1 METPLGQI
9 LQNKGA
15 HIHRVSS
22 SATVREAV
30 REMNQHGIGSLMVV
44 DNGQTV
50 GIFTERDVLTRVI
63 DAGRDP
69 EQTQVAAVMTGNPV
83 CVHESTTI
91 SEAMSVMK
99 ARRFRHLPI
108 TSESGQLI
116 GILSIGDLIAWLVE
130 DREAEI
136 EQLTSYIAGSY

>member
-83 CVHESTTI
+83 
-91 SEAMSVMK
+91 
-99 ARRFRHLPI
+99 
-108 TSESGQLI
+108 
-116 GILSIGDLIAWLVE
+116 
-130 DREAEI
+130 
-136 EQLTSYIAGSY
+136 